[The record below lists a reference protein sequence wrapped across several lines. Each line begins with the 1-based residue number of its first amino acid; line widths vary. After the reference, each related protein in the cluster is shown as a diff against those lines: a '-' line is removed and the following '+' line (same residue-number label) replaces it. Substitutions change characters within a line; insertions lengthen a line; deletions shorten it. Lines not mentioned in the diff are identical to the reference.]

1 MARPSLSQP
10 HNKSFRSR
18 IEGLM
23 KRSST
28 GLGIKAH
35 KSEPTALLSE
45 SSTEGS
51 NLKLS
56 TTPQLGIN
64 ARMVIIP
71 IAKSPAC
78 ETEAFE
84 LFSVDTPSP
93 LSEDTASPP
102 QETSTQI
109 PKNPKTPP
117 ATTEILG
124 TSLQRVKRERDPV
137 VSSVGCSL
145 ESINEGL
152 GHHLVPEQEVPFR
165 DGMFVDPPNQHPTGL
180 IHVSNRGGL

>member
-1 MARPSLSQP
+1 
-10 HNKSFRSR
+10 
-18 IEGLM
+18 M

-35 KSEPTALLSE
+35 KSEPTALLSD
-45 SSTEGS
+45 SSAEGS
-51 NLKLS
+51 NLKLG

-64 ARMVIIP
+64 AHTVI
-71 IAKSPAC
+71 SPVAESLAR

-84 LFSVDTPSP
+84 PFSVDAPSP

-109 PKNPKTPP
+109 PNNLETPP

-124 TSLQRVKRERDPV
+124 TSLQRVERERDPV
-137 VSSVGCSL
+137 VSGVGRSL
-145 ESINEGL
+145 EFINKGL
-152 GHHLVPEQEVPFR
+152 GRHLVPEREVPFS
-165 DGMFVDPPNQHPTGL
+165 DGMFVDPPNRRPTGL
-180 IHVSNRGGL
+180 MHECVTTTLLNSNY